1 MPKESRVN
9 AVRRTTNRVESG
21 EEGAPRLVARKPKLG
36 QHFLTDRNAVQTI
49 VEALGKI
56 DDQVVIEIG
65 PGRGALTELLLS
77 RAGHL
82 ITIELDHVLAA
93 QMRLKYS
100 RFQNLEVVEGD
111 FLQIEIPTLLH
122 HKPGL
127 LNDRIPGSPVQMTA
141 RVVGNIPYYI
151 TSDIL
156 LKLFDC
162 HRHFDRFVLMMQK
175 EVADRILAKPGSS
188 DYGLLSATAQLY
200 TRVEK
205 ILTLPPGAFNP
216 PPKVHSMV
224 LRFETAPRLAELRV
238 PEREFIEF
246 LKLSF
251 SQKRKTLLNNLKQR
265 YSDSHLKAA
274 MKEAGLKADVRA
286 EAISLEQS
294 AALFRSLTAFAQ
306 AEAI

>member
-1 MPKESRVN
+1 MPKETRVN
-9 AVRRTTNRVESG
+9 AARPLTSRPTVKRESAPKLVE
-21 EEGAPRLVARKPKLG
+21 RKPKLG
-36 QHFLTDRNAVQTI
+36 QHFLTDRDAAETI

-65 PGRGALTELLLS
+65 PGRGALTELLLA

-82 ITIELDHVLAA
+82 IAIELDHVLAA

-111 FLQIEIPTLLH
+111 FLRIEVPTLLH

-127 LNDRIPGSPVQMTA
+127 LNDRVSGSPVQMTA

-156 LKLFDC
+156 LKLFEG
-162 HRHFDRFVLMMQK
+162 HRRFDRFVLMMQK

-200 TRVEK
+200 TTIEK

-224 LRFETAPRLAELRV
+224 LRFESAPRFEELQV

-246 LKLSF
+246 LKLVF
-251 SQKRKTLLNNLKQR
+251 AQKRKTLANNLKGH
-265 YSDSHLKAA
+265 YSDEQIKSA
-274 MKEAGLKADVRA
+274 MKLAGLKSDIRA
-286 EAISLEQS
+286 EALSLEQM
-294 AALFRSLTAFAQ
+294 AKLFRSL
-306 AEAI
+306 

>member
-1 MPKESRVN
+1 MPKETRVN
-9 AVRRTTNRVESG
+9 AARPILKSQS
-21 EEGAPRLVARKPKLG
+21 APNEPAPKLVARKPKLG
-36 QHFLTDRNAVQTI
+36 QHFLVDREAAQSI

-65 PGRGALTELLLS
+65 PGRGALTELLLP

-111 FLQIEIPTLLH
+111 FLRIEIPTLLH

-127 LNDRIPGSPVQMTA
+127 LHDRIPGHPVQMTA

-156 LKLFDC
+156 LKLFAG
-162 HRHFDRFVLMMQK
+162 HKHFDRFVLMMQK
-175 EVADRILAKPGSS
+175 EVADRILAQPGSS

-200 TRVEK
+200 TKVEK
-205 ILTLPPGAFNP
+205 ILTLPPAAFNP

-224 LRFETAPRLAELRV
+224 LRFETAPRLRELRV
-238 PEREFIEF
+238 PEGKFIEF
-246 LKLSF
+246 LKLIF
-251 SQKRKTLLNNLKQR
+251 AQKRKTLMNNLKAS
-265 YSDSHLKAA
+265 YSDTQIKPA
-274 MKEAGLKADVRA
+274 MRAAGLKSDVRA
-286 EAISLEQS
+286 EAITLEQT
-294 AALFRSLTAFAQ
+294 ADLFRNL
-306 AEAI
+306 

>member
-1 MPKESRVN
+1 MPKETSVN
-9 AVRRTTNRVESG
+9 AARPVIKSQT
-21 EEGAPRLVARKPKLG
+21 APREAAPKLVARKPKLG
-36 QHFLTDRNAVQTI
+36 QHFLIDRSAAQTI

-65 PGRGALTELLLS
+65 PGRGALTELLLP

-100 RFQNLEVVEGD
+100 RFTNLEVVEGD
-111 FLQIEIPTLLH
+111 FLRIEIPTLLH

-127 LNDRIPGSPVQMTA
+127 LNDRIPGQPVQMTA

-156 LKLFDC
+156 LKLFAE
-162 HRHFDRFVLMMQK
+162 HKRFDRFVLMMQK
-175 EVADRILAKPGSS
+175 EVADRILAQPGSS
-188 DYGLLSATAQLY
+188 DYGLLSATSQLY
-200 TRVEK
+200 TTVEK

-224 LRFETAPRLAELRV
+224 LRFETAPRFDELQV
-238 PEREFIEF
+238 SETEFIEF
-246 LKLSF
+246 LKLIF
-251 SQKRKTLLNNLKQR
+251 AQKRKTLVNNLKAR
-265 YSDSHLKAA
+265 YTDLQIKSA

-286 EAISLEQS
+286 EAISLEQT
-294 AALFRSLTAFAQ
+294 AVLFRAL
-306 AEAI
+306 

>member
-9 AVRRTTNRVESG
+9 VVRRNTIREN
-21 EEGAPRLVARKPKLG
+21 GANERAPKLVGRKPKLG
-36 QHFLTDRNAVQTI
+36 QHFLTDRDAAETI

-56 DDQVVIEIG
+56 DNQVVIEIG

-111 FLQIEIPTLLH
+111 FLRIEIPTLLH

-127 LNDRIPGSPVQMTA
+127 LNDRIPGQPVQMTA

-200 TRVEK
+200 TKVEK

-224 LRFETAPRLAELRV
+224 LRFETAPRFTELQV
-238 PEREFIEF
+238 PEREFIDF
-246 LKLSF
+246 LKLAF
-251 SQKRKTLLNNLKQR
+251 AQKRKTLANNLKLH
-265 YSDSHLKAA
+265 YSDAQLKSS
-274 MKEAGLKADVRA
+274 MKQSGIKADVRA
-286 EAISLEQS
+286 EAMSLPQM
-294 AALFRSLTAFAQ
+294 AALFRSLSALPQ

>member
-1 MPKESRVN
+1 MP
-9 AVRRTTNRVESG
+9 
-21 EEGAPRLVARKPKLG
+21 RKPKLG
-36 QHFLTDRNAVQTI
+36 QHFLTDGEAAETI

-56 DDQVVIEIG
+56 SDQVVIEIG
-65 PGRGALTELLLS
+65 PGRGALTELLLA

-82 ITIELDHVLAA
+82 IAIELDHVLAA

-111 FLQIEIPTLLH
+111 FLRIEVPTLLH

-156 LKLFDC
+156 LKLFAE

-175 EVADRILAKPGSS
+175 EVADRVLARPGSS

-200 TRVEK
+200 TKVEK

-224 LRFETAPRLAELRV
+224 LRFETAPRFDQLQV
-238 PEREFIEF
+238 PEDGFIEF

-251 SQKRKTLLNNLKQR
+251 AQKRKTLANNLKAS
-265 YSDSHLKAA
+265 YSEERIKPALKAA
-274 MKEAGLKADVRA
+274 GLKPDVRA
-286 EAISLEQS
+286 EAISLEQ
-294 AALFRSLTAFAQ
+294 AAKLFKAL
-306 AEAI
+306 

>member
-9 AVRRTTNRVESG
+9 AVRQVAKNEGPRAERV
-21 EEGAPRLVARKPKLG
+21 PRLVAHKPKLG
-36 QHFLTDRNAVQTI
+36 QHFLSDRHAAETI

-56 DDQVVIEIG
+56 SDQVVIEIG
-65 PGRGALTELLLS
+65 PGRGAITELLLPK
-77 RAGHL
+77 AGHL

-100 RFQNLEVVEGD
+100 RFTNLEVVEGD
-111 FLQIEIPTLLH
+111 FLRIEIPTLLH

-127 LNDRIPGSPVQMTA
+127 LIDRIPGQPVQMTA

-162 HRHFDRFVLMMQK
+162 HKHFNRFVLMMQK

-200 TRVEK
+200 TKVEK

-224 LRFETAPRLAELRV
+224 LRFETAPRFEELQV
-238 PEREFIEF
+238 PESDFIEF
-246 LKLSF
+246 LKISF
-251 SQKRKTLLNNLKQR
+251 AQKRKTIVNNLKAN
-265 YSDSHLKAA
+265 YSDAQIKSALKA
-274 MKEAGLKADVRA
+274 AGLKADVRA
-286 EAISLEQS
+286 EAITLDQS
-294 AALFRSLTAFAQ
+294 ATLFRNLHMK
-306 AEAI
+306 EAIPAK

>member
-1 MPKESRVN
+1 MPRETRVN
-9 AVRRTTNRVESG
+9 AARKMLKSVEPIHDKG
-21 EEGAPRLVARKPKLG
+21 LKLVPRKPKLG
-36 QHFLTDRNAVQTI
+36 QHFLTDGEAAETI

-56 DDQVVIEIG
+56 SDQVVIEIG
-65 PGRGALTELLLS
+65 PGRGALTELLLA

-82 ITIELDHVLAA
+82 IAIELDHVLAA

-111 FLQIEIPTLLH
+111 FLRIEVPTLLH

-156 LKLFDC
+156 LKLFAE

-175 EVADRILAKPGSS
+175 EVADRVLARPGSS

-200 TRVEK
+200 TKVEK

-224 LRFETAPRLAELRV
+224 LRFETAPRFDQLQV
-238 PEREFIEF
+238 PEDGFIEF

-251 SQKRKTLLNNLKQR
+251 AQKRKTLANNLKAS
-265 YSDSHLKAA
+265 YSEERIKPALKAA
-274 MKEAGLKADVRA
+274 GLKPDVRA
-286 EAISLEQS
+286 EAISLEQ
-294 AALFRSLTAFAQ
+294 AAKLFKAL
-306 AEAI
+306 

>member
-1 MPKESRVN
+1 MPKETRVN
-9 AVRRTTNRVESG
+9 AARQLLKGDEPHRDNM
-21 EEGAPRLVARKPKLG
+21 PKLVTRKPKLG
-36 QHFLTDRNAVQTI
+36 QHFLTDRNAAETI
-49 VEALGKI
+49 VEALGNI
-56 DDQVVIEIG
+56 SDQVVIEIG
-65 PGRGALTELLLS
+65 PGHGALTELLLP

-100 RFQNLEVVEGD
+100 RFPNLEVVEGD
-111 FLQIEIPTLLH
+111 FLRIEIPTLLH

-127 LNDRIPGSPVQMTA
+127 LNDRIPGSPVQTA

-156 LKLFDC
+156 LKLFEW
-162 HRHFDRFVLMMQK
+162 HTRFDRFVLMMQK
-175 EVADRILAKPGSS
+175 EVADRILAEPGSS

-200 TRVEK
+200 TTVEK

-224 LRFETAPRLAELRV
+224 LRFEAAPRLAELQV

-246 LKLSF
+246 LKLTF
-251 SQKRKTLLNNLKQR
+251 AQKRKTLANNLRAR
-265 YSDSHLKAA
+265 YADAQIKTA
-274 MKEAGLKADVRA
+274 MKEAGLKSDVRG
-286 EAISLEQS
+286 EAITLEQ
-294 AALFRSLTAFAQ
+294 AANLFRGL
-306 AEAI
+306 

>member
-1 MPKESRVN
+1 MPNESRVN
-9 AVRRTTNRVESG
+9 AARRSTKREDAAH
-21 EEGAPRLVARKPKLG
+21 ERAPELVTRKPKLG
-36 QHFLTDRNAVQTI
+36 QHFLTDRKAAQAI

-65 PGRGALTELLLS
+65 PGRGALSELLLS

-111 FLQIEIPTLLH
+111 FLRMEIPTLLH

-200 TRVEK
+200 TKVEK

-224 LRFETAPRLAELRV
+224 LRFETAPRLADLQV
-238 PEREFIEF
+238 PEREFIDF

-251 SQKRKTLLNNLKQR
+251 AQKRKTLANNLKQR
-265 YSDSHLKAA
+265 YRDSHLKAA
-274 MKEAGLKADVRA
+274 MKETALKADVRA
-286 EAISLEQS
+286 EAVSLPQT

-306 AEAI
+306 VEAI

>member
-1 MPKESRVN
+1 MPKETRVN
-9 AVRRTTNRVESG
+9 AVRQVSKRSDLKRQEASHDA
-21 EEGAPRLVARKPKLG
+21 APKLVARKPKLG
-36 QHFLTDRNAVQTI
+36 QHFLTDRRAAEAI
-49 VEALGKI
+49 IEALGRI
-56 DDQVVIEIG
+56 SDQVVIEIG
-65 PGRGALTELLLS
+65 PGRGALTELLLA

-82 ITIELDHVLAA
+82 IAIELDHVLAA

-100 RFQNLEVVEGD
+100 RFSNLEVVEGD
-111 FLQIEIPTLLH
+111 FLRIEVPTLLH

-127 LNDRIPGSPVQMTA
+127 LNDRIPGSPVQTA

-156 LKLFDC
+156 LKLFEW
-162 HRHFDRFVLMMQK
+162 HTRFDRFVLMMQK

-224 LRFETAPRLAELRV
+224 LRFESAPRFEELHV
-238 PEREFIEF
+238 KEPEFIEF
-246 LKLSF
+246 LKLIF
-251 SQKRKTLLNNLKQR
+251 AQKRKTLANNLKAR
-265 YSDSHLKAA
+265 YSDAQIKSA
-274 MKEAGLKADVRA
+274 MKDAGLKPDVRA

-294 AALFRSLTAFAQ
+294 AKLFRNL
-306 AEAI
+306 